1 MPARTRHSLA
11 TTPEVAE
18 PEEEPSGLRRLR
30 FNDTLSWRAGRAIPV
45 ADLLERLES
54 LALELRQLDQE
65 ETDKDSLKNVSQ
77 DLASG
82 HLLGHRDKGV
92 RAWTACCVVDI
103 LRLCAPNAPFTGNQL
118 KDIFTTI
125 VTSIIP
131 ALADPSNAYNE
142 QHVYVLSSLADVKS
156 IVLLTDLDAPDTLI
170 LPLFSSCFDIVSGS
184 SKSSTGEE
192 LAKNVEYDM
201 TRLLAP
207 IIDESSVLAPEIID
221 VIIAQFLR
229 VDPRIVEHSTSS
241 KSKKNSVHIDS
252 KQGTL
257 LLKEYPPAYNMAK
270 AICNACPEKMTSY
283 VSQYFNNVIIDAS
296 GPSGANGLSKA
307 HRRAS
312 IDDSDDEAENIKEL
326 SKAHRLIR
334 EVWRACPDV
343 LQNVIPQLE
352 AELSAESVSL
362 RLLATQTIG
371 DVTAGIGVAGPPTP
385 PTMDPAAYPPARLTD
400 DSQITQPNALLLP
413 LAPKPFSQA
422 HSTAYQSF
430 LSRRQDKSASV
441 RAAWVT
447 GIGRIILTSAGGSG
461 LSTNEEQDLVH
472 SLAKMLGDADE
483 RVRIAAVEVIGTFG
497 FSDTVKKLG
506 ISGGISDQGSVL
518 SVLAERV
525 KDRKHAVREH
535 AMKILARMWGVA
547 SGEIEVGNEQVTM
560 ILKDI
565 PSRILDAYYTN
576 NLDIQVL
583 LDHVIFEL
591 LLPLNYPPLKSKAV
605 KGDSSQ
611 LRKLKSAMREGEGY
625 TETDIEMIRVRRILT
640 LVKGLDE
647 RAKKVFFALQARQ
660 LSMRTFMT
668 FYLTA
673 CEEYNGGVMDSDEET
688 TKSKLTKVIDNLAKM
703 LPDQAKVSADLWK
716 FAKMHDRR
724 SYQLIR
730 FAMAA
735 VSDYRTVTKAIRELS
750 KRIQGNTSVSTSL
763 LESLTP
769 LVYRSSSLIFNRSHI
784 PAIMDVAR
792 SDELGLG
799 NTAHE
804 MLREVS
810 SQNPEV
816 LEAHVQDM
824 CKDLESHAPSAK
836 QSDEAGVEE
845 ILKACAGFAKKLP
858 TKLPTER
865 KFLIALTNYALYS
878 SSPKAA
884 KHAVSIIMA
893 TSDKKQMYA
902 KDLIKQSVQNCTYNS
917 QYFLTK
923 LATISQINLLAPEIA
938 DEEGDAIISIATDD
952 ILLNNR
958 TSNPS
963 AGYAWSDD
971 IDNETAAKE
980 WALRVLVNR
989 VRAKQST
996 EDEESFRSY
1005 AEPVYKILNTLV
1017 ANDGE
1022 LSKKQNS
1029 PATQK
1034 SRLRLLAAKL
1044 IIKLSSAHAICE
1056 KMVTPKDFN
1065 AVALVA
1071 QDQLE
1076 PVRSSFIGQLKK
1088 KLTQTTHLGTRWYTV
1103 TFLLAFEPNRN
1114 LKDSTLTWLR
1124 SRTHFFIRLSQNN
1137 DKGSEQTVMESLA
1150 ARLLSLL
1157 AYHPDYPPES
1167 SDESTKVDDLADFAR
1182 YILFYLSA
1190 VANENNLSLI
1200 FHIMQRVKQVRDA
1213 ITGSAMMSTRLYT
1226 LSDLAQATTRRFA
1239 ELYSQ
1244 QHKIGGSGG
1253 SGAANILQTYPGKMR
1268 LPSSLFTTIPIHSEA
1283 LSIAEKNY
1291 LAEEVD
1297 DKLDRI
1303 VRLFMKPRTQSASN
1317 GPSQTRKRK
1326 VDLSS
1331 MGKTS
1336 GAGAKFSSFSS
1347 KKARRDSKE
1356 KSLPIRKSS
1365 LAEAGVKPAKRRKTS
1380 DEDDWEGG
1388 GGRLGEAE
1396 SKARR
1401 RSGRGTKAGI
1411 SYAEGDSDED
1421 DMEMV
1426 EWEEEQ
1432 NKAEEEGN
1440 NSDES
1445 EEDGSGER
1453 ESSEA
1458 EEEAEEAEEGG
1469 QKEGEKEDQNNA
1481 TPSSLSG
1488 DDDEGEPMEDAQKS
1502 LPLPPSR
1509 SKRQTPRKKQLQQ
1522 DKPSSP
1528 VAATRGR
1535 GRGRGKPPGKRRTSN
1550 TETESPDQKQPA
1562 AAAVEAGPI
1571 RRSTRRAR

>member
-1 MPARTRHSLA
+1 MPTRTRHSLTA
-11 TTPEVAE
+11 TTEVAE
-18 PEEEPSGLRRLR
+18 PEEESSGLRRLR
-30 FNDTLSWRAGRAIPV
+30 FNETLSWRAGRAIPV

-65 ETDKDSLKNVSQ
+65 ETDKDSLKKVSQ
-77 DLASG
+77 ELASG

-92 RAWTACCVVDI
+92 RAWTTCCVVDI

-201 TRLLAP
+201 TRLLVP
-207 IIDESSVLAPEIID
+207 IIDESSALAPEIID

-229 VDPRIVEHSTSS
+229 VDPRIVEHTSSS
-241 KSKKNSVHIDS
+241 KSKKHGAHVDA

-270 AICNACPEKMTSY
+270 AICSACPEKMTSY
-283 VSQYFNNVIIDAS
+283 VSQYFNNVIVDAS
-296 GPSGANGLSKA
+296 GSTETNGLPKVH
-307 HRRAS
+307 HRAG

-385 PTMDPAAYPPARLTD
+385 PPMDPAAYPPATLTGE
-400 DSQITQPNALLLP
+400 SQITQPNALLLP

-422 HSTAYQSF
+422 HSTSYQSF

-441 RAAWVT
+441 RAAWAT

-461 LSTNEEQDLVH
+461 LSTNEEQDLVQ

-483 RVRIAAVEVIGTFG
+483 KVRIAAVEVIGTFG
-497 FSDTVKKLG
+497 FSDTVRKLG

-518 SVLAERV
+518 SILAERV
-525 KDRKHAVREH
+525 KDRKRTVREQ
-535 AMKILARMWGVA
+535 AMKILARIWGVA
-547 SGEIEVGNEQVTM
+547 SGEIEANNEQVAM
-560 ILKDI
+560 VLKEI

-576 NLDIQVL
+576 NLDIQLL
-583 LDHVIFEL
+583 LDHVIFEI
-591 LLPLNYPPLKSKAV
+591 LLPLNYPPLKSKPV

-611 LRKLKSAMREGEGY
+611 LRKLKSSTREAEGY
-625 TETDIEMIRVRRILT
+625 TEADIEMIRVRRILT

-673 CEEYNGGVMDSDEET
+673 CEEYNGGVMDNDEEI
-688 TKSKLTKVIDNLAKM
+688 TKSKLSKVIDNLAKM
-703 LPDQAKVSADLWK
+703 LPDQAKASADLWK

-724 SYQLIR
+724 NYQLIR
-730 FAMAA
+730 FAMAV

-750 KRIQGNTSVSTSL
+750 KRIPANTSASTSL
-763 LESLTP
+763 LETLTP

-784 PAIMDVAR
+784 PAIMDLSR
-792 SDELGLG
+792 SDEFGLA

-804 MLREVS
+804 MLRETS

-845 ILKACAGFAKKLP
+845 VLKACAGFAKKLP

-865 KFLIALTNYALYS
+865 KFLIALTNYAQYS

-902 KDLIKQSVQNCTYNS
+902 KDLIKKSVQNCTYDS
-917 QYFLTK
+917 PHFLTK

-938 DEEGDAIISIATDD
+938 DEKSDAIISIATND
-952 ILLNNR
+952 ILFNNR
-958 TSNPS
+958 SSKPS
-963 AGYAWSDD
+963 AEYTWSDE
-971 IDNETAAKE
+971 IDDETSAKE
-980 WALRVLVNR
+980 WALKILVNR
-989 VRAKQST
+989 VRAKQSI
-996 EDEESFRSY
+996 EDEQTFRSC

-1022 LSKKQNS
+1022 LSEKHNS

-1034 SRLRLLAAKL
+1034 PRLRLLAAKL
-1044 IIKLSSAHAICE
+1044 IIKLSSAHSICE
-1056 KMVTPKDFN
+1056 KMLTPTDFN
-1065 AVALVA
+1065 VVALVA

-1088 KLTQTTHLGTRWYTV
+1088 KLTQTTHLGTRWYAV
-1103 TFLLAFEPNRN
+1103 AFLLAFEPNKN

-1124 SRTHFFIRLSQNN
+1124 SRTHFFTRLSQNN
-1137 DKGSEQTVMESLA
+1137 DKGSDQQTVMESLA

-1200 FHIMQRVKQVRDA
+1200 FHIIQRVKQVRDA
-1213 ITGSAMMSTRLYT
+1213 ITGSATMSTRLYT
-1226 LSDLAQATTRRFA
+1226 LSDLAQAATRRFA

-1244 QHKIGGSGG
+1244 QHKIGSGGG

-1268 LPSSLFTTIPIHSEA
+1268 LPSSLFTTIPIHREA
-1283 LSIAEKNY
+1283 VSIAEKNY

-1303 VRLFMKPRTQSASN
+1303 VRLFMKPRTQSVSN
-1317 GPSQTRKRK
+1317 VQSQARKRK
-1326 VDLSS
+1326 ADLPS
-1331 MGKTS
+1331 MDKTS
-1336 GAGAKFSSFSS
+1336 GLRRE
-1347 KKARRDSKE
+1347 RRDK
-1356 KSLPIRKSS
+1356 KQKALPIRKSS
-1365 LAEAGVKPAKRRKTS
+1365 ISETGVKPAKRRKTS
-1380 DEDDWEGG
+1380 DEDDWDG
-1388 GGRLGEAE
+1388 GGRPGETE
-1396 SKARR
+1396 SNARR
-1401 RSGRGTKAGI
+1401 RSGREIKTHV
-1411 SYAEGDSDED
+1411 SYAERDSDED
-1421 DMEMV
+1421 DMKMAES
-1426 EWEEEQ
+1426 EEEQ
-1432 NKAEEEGN
+1432 
-1440 NSDES
+1440 
-1445 EEDGSGER
+1445 
-1453 ESSEA
+1453 SEA
-1458 EEEAEEAEEGG
+1458 EEEEDSSAESESEGSGRKESPKAEAEPEDKVTEDEEEGR
-1469 QKEGEKEDQNNA
+1469 NNA
-1481 TPSSLSG
+1481 TPDSFSG
-1488 DDDEGEPMEDAQKS
+1488 NQDESMEDVQISSPAPQPK
-1502 LPLPPSR
+1502 
-1509 SKRQTPRKKQLQQ
+1509 SKRQMPMKKQRQQ
-1522 DKPSSP
+1522 VESSSP
-1528 VAATRGR
+1528 VTITQGQGR
-1535 GRGRGKPPGKRRTSN
+1535 GRGRPPGKNRSRN
-1550 TETESPDQKQPA
+1550 TRGEAGSPEQKQSATATTEAEPA
-1562 AAAVEAGPI
+1562 
-1571 RRSTRRAR
+1571 RRSTRRAH